1 MVDRYLIIPSENR
14 TREFEAKLL
23 VACCAAEAG
32 FRTIV
37 GSRHDI
43 HLSIDRL
50 PRSIYVGKDLRASS
64 ALMTRILARLGHH
77 IVAWDEEAL
86 VYYTPEQY
94 LAARVHVPVM
104 KATELLFAWGP
115 DNADVWRSHPEYD
128 GRPIQMVGNP
138 RFDLLRPELRGFH
151 QQSVADLQHRF
162 GQYVLINSNFGT
174 VNHLL
179 PDAVD
184 TSLRRF
190 RSAEAAQFQAEALRQ
205 RRQLFEEFLAVVPS
219 LARAF
224 PGRAIVVRPHP
235 SENPEPWLQIARAEA
250 NVHVSHEGNVV
261 PWLLGAAAIVH
272 NGCTTAIEASILE
285 RACISYQPVAMRRFD
300 IPLPNSL
307 SDTAA
312 TRGDLLNK
320 LRKHLSGDLPI
331 SAPED
336 RSCLLRRHV
345 AALDGRLSS
354 DRVVSAL
361 LRFARRISC
370 SPRPS
375 LIQRWRGRVQAILRR
390 HQKAPFHH
398 LPDHKNGAQ
407 YNQYRFRPL
416 TVGEVERDIDS
427 FRQCL
432 SRFSDVTVSH
442 LFGDVYEVYKAGAS
456 QGASG

>member
-1 MVDRYLIIPSENR
+1 MVHRYLIIPSENR

-23 VACCAAEAG
+23 LACCAAEAG

-151 QQSVADLQHRF
+151 QQSVADLHRRF
-162 GQYVLINSNFGT
+162 GQYILINSNFGT

-190 RSAEAAQFQAEALRQ
+190 RSTEAAQFQAEAFRQ
-205 RRQLFEEFLAVVPS
+205 RRRLFEEFLAMVPL
-219 LARAF
+219 LAKAF
-224 PGRAIVVRPHP
+224 PDRAIVVRPHP

-261 PWLLGAAAIVH
+261 PWLLCAAAIVH

-285 RACISYQPVAMRRFD
+285 RACISYQPAAMRRFD

-312 TRGDLLNK
+312 TRGELVDK
-320 LRKHLSGDLPI
+320 LQKHLSGDLPI

-361 LRFARRISC
+361 SRYARRISR
-370 SPRPS
+370 SPQPS
-375 LIQRWRGRVQAILRR
+375 LIRRWRGRIQAVLRR

-416 TVGEVERDIDS
+416 AAGEVERDIDS
-427 FRQCL
+427 FRRCL
-432 SRFSDVTVSH
+432 GRFSGVTASH
-442 LFGDVYEVYKAGAS
+442 LFGNVFEICNATSNGAS
-456 QGASG
+456 R

>member
-1 MVDRYLIIPSENR
+1 MVDRYLIIPSESR

-37 GSRHDI
+37 GNRHDI
-43 HLSIDRL
+43 HLAIDRL

-64 ALMTRILARLGHH
+64 ALMTRILVRLGHH

-86 VYYTPEQY
+86 AYYTPKHY

-104 KATELLFAWGP
+104 KATEVLFAWGP

-151 QQSVADLQHRF
+151 RSSVAELQRRF
-162 GQYVLINSNFGT
+162 RQYVLINSSFGT

-190 RSAEAAQFQAEALRQ
+190 RSAEAAQFQAEALHQ
-205 RRQLFEEFLAVVPS
+205 RRRLFEEFLAVVP
-219 LARAF
+219 LLTKAF
-224 PGRAIVVRPHP
+224 PDRAIVVRPHP
-235 SENPEPWLQIARAEA
+235 SENPEPWLQIARTEA
-250 NVHVSHEGNVV
+250 NVHVCHEGNVV

-285 RACISYQPVAMRRFD
+285 RTCISYQPIDLRRFD
-300 IPLPNSL
+300 IALPNSL
-307 SDTAA
+307 SATAA
-312 TRGDLLNK
+312 TRGELVDK
-320 LRKHLSGDLPI
+320 LRNHLSGDLPI
-331 SAPED
+331 SVPEE
-336 RSCLLRRHV
+336 RTSLLRRHV

-354 DRVVSAL
+354 DRVVSAIS
-361 LRFARRISC
+361 RFAQRISGL
-370 SPRPS
+370 PHPS
-375 LIQRWRGRVQAILRR
+375 LMQHWRGRSQAVFRR
-390 HQKAPFHH
+390 HQKALFHH
-398 LPDHKNGAQ
+398 LPDHKNGVR
-407 YNQYRFRPL
+407 YNQHRFRPV

-432 SRFSDVTVSH
+432 SRFSGVTASH
-442 LFGDVYEVYKAGAS
+442 LFGDVFEIYKTAAS
-456 QGASG
+456 QGAAG